1 MKIWCSD
8 RVDQNNLCEAL
19 NKLEAKG
26 FKIKEIIPINYHNNT
41 QFNYH
46 NNTQYSYL
54 SVYKYEIVYTIE
66 DSTEE

>member
-1 MKIWCSD
+1 MKIWCSKQID
-8 RVDQNNLCEAL
+8 SDTLCDTL
-19 NKLEAKG
+19 NELEEKG
-26 FKIKEIIPINYHNNT
+26 FKIKEIIPI
-41 QFNYH
+41 NYH